1 MPKMAAPAVMP
12 VQGKSWECLQRM
24 RGCDQKEVRAK
35 LAPHTHPT
43 SRSATTADR
52 GSSLVFGH
60 RHDRTSD
67 AITGALQHFHHL
79 PEIRPV
85 GDASTGDD

>member
-1 MPKMAAPAVMP
+1 MPKMTGAAAMP
-12 VQGKSWECLQRM
+12 VQGKSWECLQRR
-24 RGCDQKEVRAK
+24 RGCDQDVLRAK
-35 LAPHTHPT
+35 LAPHTHPN

-85 GDASTGDD
+85 GDAGTGDD

>member
-1 MPKMAAPAVMP
+1 MPKMTSAAAMP
-12 VQGKSWECLQRM
+12 VQGKSWECLQRR
-24 RGCDQKEVRAK
+24 RGCDQDVLRAK
-35 LAPHTHPT
+35 LAPDTHPN
-43 SRSATTADR
+43 SRNATTADR